1 VKDKKNFNNTNR
13 GKGKRKNKL
22 TTCGY
27 FLKRMRDSGFIANR
41 IFADYGPG
49 DPRKWTVMINPG
61 HESLFIT
68 CFENKDFLGQKMFE
82 ISDGGVRIPKN
93 LGLNTDSIEVLL
105 NYLNEFNVLIPNAD
119 S

>member
-1 VKDKKNFNNTNR
+1 MS
-13 GKGKRKNKL
+13 KNKI

-27 FLKRMRDSGFIANR
+27 FIKRMRDNGFIVNR
-41 IFADYGPG
+41 IFAKYALN
-49 DPRKWTVMINPG
+49 DPRKWTVMVNPG

-68 CFENKDFLGQKMFE
+68 CYENKEFFGQKMFE

-105 NYLNEFNVLIPNAD
+105 NYLHEFNVLMRDAD
-119 S
+119 KSE